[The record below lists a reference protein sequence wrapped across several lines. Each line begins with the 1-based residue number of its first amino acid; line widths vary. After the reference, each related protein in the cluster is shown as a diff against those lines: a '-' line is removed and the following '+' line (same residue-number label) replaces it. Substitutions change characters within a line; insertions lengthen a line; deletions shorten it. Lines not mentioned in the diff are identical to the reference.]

1 MIEKIIRD
9 YLSETLSVPVYMQ
22 KPEKLTENEYI
33 VIEKTGSSV
42 TNHIETATVA
52 IQSYSSSL
60 YGAAVINKA
69 VKQAMRDAEA
79 LDDIAG
85 IRLNTDYNFSDTATK
100 QYRYQAVFVISW
112 YEED

>member
-1 MIEKIIRD
+1 MIEKILRD
-9 YLSETLSVPVYMQ
+9 YLLEVLSVPVYMQ
-22 KPEKLTENEYI
+22 KPERLTENEYI
-33 VIEKTGSSV
+33 IIEKTGSSA

-112 YEED
+112 YEEG

>member
-1 MIEKIIRD
+1 MIEKILRD
-9 YLSETLSVPVYMQ
+9 YLLEVLSVPVYMQ
-22 KPEKLTENEYI
+22 KPEKLTEDEYVI
-33 VIEKTGSSV
+33 IEKTGSSV

-52 IQSYSSSL
+52 VQSYSSSL

-79 LDDIAG
+79 LNDIAG

-112 YEED
+112 YEEG

>member
-1 MIEKIIRD
+1 LIEKILRD
-9 YLSETLSVPVYMQ
+9 YLLEVFSVPVYMQ
-22 KPEKLTENEYI
+22 KPEKLTEDEYI
-33 VIEKTGSSV
+33 IIEKTGSSV

-85 IRLNTDYNFSDTATK
+85 IRLNTDYNSSDTATK
-100 QYRYQAVFVISW
+100 QYRYQAVFVITW